1 MLTILGRS
9 DGHRGGFCDG
19 LARRNFLK
27 VGGMAMGGIALSDVL
42 RADAA
47 ARTGSSH
54 KAIINI
60 YLPGGPSHIDLWDPK
75 PEAPREIRGEFQPIK
90 TNVPGIEM
98 WQREVTIGEGG
109 TVKGSI
115 VADRATLLGS
125 VDGEIKADQIV
136 IAKTA
141 KVVGDI
147 IHRSLSVEAGAI
159 LDGHCRRFDAIKETK
174 RENAKIAPLKPTQPG
189 GVIPN
194 TQPKTENKPA
204 TG

>member
-1 MLTILGRS
+1 MFSKNDEKR
-9 DGHRGGFCDG
+9 
-19 LARRNFLK
+19 ANE
-27 VGGMAMGGIALSDVL
+27 GGIGNESVIASGKPSGIPSLISTDLVIIGDL
-42 RADAA
+42 RCAGDIQVD
-47 ARTGSSH
+47 G
-54 KAIINI
+54 KVEGNI
-60 YLPGGPSHIDLWDPK
+60 KS
-75 PEAPREIRGEFQPIK
+75 K
-90 TNVPGIEM
+90 T
-98 WQREVTIGEGG
+98 VTIGEGA

-115 VADRATLLGS
+115 AADRATLLGS
-125 VDGEIKADQIV
+125 VDGEIKADQII

-159 LDGHCRRFDAIKETK
+159 LDGHCRRFDAAKETK

-194 TQPKTENKPA
+194 TQPKVENKPA